1 MCLWYNE
8 YKKFYKFMNHT
19 TSKRRMKGGQMTDAA
34 REARRVY
41 QREWRWR
48 NPNKVKEYAARYWAQ
63 LAERKG
69 QSQQQ
74 KSAENA
80 KKEGGRVD

>member
-1 MCLWYNE
+1 
-8 YKKFYKFMNHT
+8 
-19 TSKRRMKGGQMTDAA
+19 MTDAA
-34 REARRVY
+34 REARRAY
-41 QREWRWR
+41 QREWRRR
-48 NPNKVKEYAARYWAQ
+48 NPDKVKEYAARYWAQ

-80 KKEGGRVD
+80 KNEGGGAE

>member
-1 MCLWYNE
+1 
-8 YKKFYKFMNHT
+8 MNYT
-19 TSKRRMKGGQMTDAA
+19 TNKRRAKGGQMTDAA
-34 REARRVY
+34 REARRAY
-41 QREWRWR
+41 QREWRRR
-48 NPNKVKEYAARYWAQ
+48 NPDKVKEYAARYWAQ

-80 KKEGGRVD
+80 KNEGGGVD